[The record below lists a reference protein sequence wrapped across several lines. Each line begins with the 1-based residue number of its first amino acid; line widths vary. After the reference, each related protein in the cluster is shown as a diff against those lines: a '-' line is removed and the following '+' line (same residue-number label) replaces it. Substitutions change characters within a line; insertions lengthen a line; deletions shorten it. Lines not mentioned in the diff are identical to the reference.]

1 VSPSGNDVVNITDDG
16 NCLGELWA
24 VKMIFCEVDVTL
36 YVIEYSSLSPP
47 LLLPSPPCR
56 AVLLTYDADDDDSRT
71 NPPLDSVRH

>member
-24 VKMIFCEVDVTL
+24 VKMSCCEEDVTL
-36 YVIEYSSLSPP
+36 YVIEYSP
-47 LLLPSPPCR
+47 
-56 AVLLTYDADDDDSRT
+56 AVLLTHGADDDDNRT